1 MRRLIQFAGLFLF
14 GFSHFALAQEDN
26 VIEEIVVTAQKRT
39 ESLQDVAGSI
49 SALGKNQID
58 MRGVTDIE
66 DIYQSIPGLNYMY
79 ESGANLI
86 TIRGIGLFVD
96 SGYNEP
102 GVASHIDG
110 IYQARA
116 TLPGVQTIDLER
128 VEVLRGPQG
137 TLYGRNATGGVVN
150 FITAKPTEEFE
161 GSFNVGFGD
170 WDKVTASGYISGP
183 IVQNKLLGRVSVS
196 YSDHDGFIDNHVA
209 GADSEL
215 GDEKIE
221 NIRAALRFLPSDNVT
236 IDLSY
241 NNSEIEY
248 DQFQPR
254 IDASDATTP
263 QLTPPALGGVPAGA
277 FIPAGPNETAQGPGF
292 RGATQETESA
302 ALSIEWDINENL
314 TFKSLTG
321 YADHMDGPAS
331 YVSNTYIDAAGNPV
345 FLSAAIGQPDDPR
358 IVESD
363 SWSQEFNLIG
373 NYENW
378 QWTVGFYHF
387 EEDYFQTIPVYFL
400 DLGPILGAGAFG
412 PGISF
417 DQFTLATTKDIT
429 SQAVFADVTYSIS
442 DTFRINAG
450 LRYGEDEKET
460 EQTQSITLGNNTPID
475 LGFLFGL
482 PPGIWGPGS
491 QFSIPAC
498 GAALGNG
505 ESDQDWDSTSPK
517 LRFEWDAGDN
527 FLVYAQWQ
535 EGFKG
540 GGVNDGECDDRF
552 DPEEITSYEV
562 GFKSTLLDG
571 TMILNGA
578 VFVYDYEDLQVAT
591 LNEQGTSSIIVNI
604 PGVDVVGGE
613 LEMLWNISDVVSTDI
628 AVAISNGE
636 TSKTLIVGDTRRQ
649 IEGQPFILDIDGN
662 TMPRNPEFTASLGVN
677 LDFET
682 DIGGL
687 SFRGEI
693 YHSDETQFRMFDNDA
708 DTGDSY
714 TVANLYATLTTLD
727 DKFTVRG
734 YVKNVTDEEYLYNI
748 LHSSAAGGGGRWAP
762 PRHWGIEATYR
773 F

>member
-1 MRRLIQFAGLFLF
+1 M
-14 GFSHFALAQEDN
+14 
-26 VIEEIVVTAQKRT
+26 
-39 ESLQDVAGSI
+39 QDVAGSI
-49 SALGKNQID
+49 SALAKDQID

-116 TLPGVQTIDLER
+116 TLPGVETVDLER

-161 GSFNVGFGD
+161 GSISLGFGD
-170 WDKVTASGYISGP
+170 WDKVTASGYVSGP
-183 IVQNKLLGRVSVS
+183 IIEDKLLGRLSVS
-196 YSDHDGFIDNHVA
+196 YSDHEGFIDNFVR

-215 GDEKIE
+215 GDEKVE
-221 NIRAALRFLPSDNVT
+221 NIRAALRFMPTENLT

-241 NNSEIEY
+241 NDSDKEY

-254 IDASDATTP
+254 IDANDSTIP
-263 QLTPPALGGVPAGA
+263 QLTPPAFGGVPAGG
-277 FIPAGPNETAQGPGF
+277 FIPAGPNKTTQGPGY
-292 RGATQETESA
+292 RGASQETESA
-302 ALSIEWDINENL
+302 ALTIEWLINENL

-331 YVSNTYIDAAGNPV
+331 YVSNTYIDAARNPV
-345 FLSAAIGQPDDPR
+345 FLSAAIGAPDDPR
-358 IVESD
+358 VVESE
-363 SWSQEFNLIG
+363 SWSQEFNLVG
-373 NYENW
+373 SHDRF
-378 QWTVGFYHF
+378 QWSLGLYHF
-387 EEDYFQTIPVYFL
+387 EEDYFQTIPVYFY

-412 PGISF
+412 PGIGF
-417 DQFTLATTKDIT
+417 DQFTIATTKDIT
-429 SQAVFADVTYSIS
+429 SQAAFADFTYSIS
-442 DTFRINAG
+442 DSLRINLG
-450 LRYGEDEKET
+450 LRYGDDEKET
-460 EQTQSITLGNNTPID
+460 EQLQSITLGNNTPID

-482 PPGIWGPGS
+482 PDGIWTPGT
-491 QFSIPAC
+491 QFTIPAC
-498 GAALGNG
+498 GGVLGNG
-505 ESDQDWDSTSPK
+505 DFDQDWDSTSPK
-517 LRFEWDAGDN
+517 VRFEWDAN
-527 FLVYAQWQ
+527 ENWLVYAQWQ

-540 GGVNDGECDDRF
+540 GGVNDGECGDLF
-552 DPEEITSYEV
+552 EPEEITSYEV

-591 LNEQGTSSIIVNI
+591 LNEEGTSSIIVNI
-604 PGVDVVGGE
+604 PAVDVVGAE
-613 LEMLWNISDVVSTDI
+613 LEMVWNISGMVSTDFSL
-628 AVAISNGE
+628 ALADSE
-636 TSKTLIVGDTRRQ
+636 TSKSLIVGDTRRQ
-649 IEGQPFILDIDGN
+649 IEGLPFILDIDGN
-662 TMPRNPEFTASLGVN
+662 PTPRSPEFTASLGVN
-677 LDFET
+677 LDFDT
-682 DIGGL
+682 GL
-687 SFRGEI
+687 GALSIRGEI
-693 YHSDETQFRMFDNDA
+693 YHSDETQFRMFDNDP
-708 DTGDSY
+708 DIGDSY

-727 DKFTVRG
+727 DKFTLRG

-762 PRHWGIEATYR
+762 PRHWGLEATYR